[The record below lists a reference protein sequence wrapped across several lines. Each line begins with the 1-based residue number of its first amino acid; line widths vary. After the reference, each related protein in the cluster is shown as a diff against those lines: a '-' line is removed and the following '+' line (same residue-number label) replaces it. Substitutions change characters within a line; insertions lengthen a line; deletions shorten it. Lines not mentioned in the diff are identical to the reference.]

1 MAINDEQRQLLI
13 EAEALTAS
21 GDPAGGA
28 AVVRQLIETF
38 DPADH
43 ENRGRLTITRAHFL
57 KQAGESDDAIDA
69 YLKAASLLE
78 PIRGEAIL
86 EAAHAL
92 FGAGMLLVDTDHAD
106 APKIAARAL
115 ELYQRFPFTTPA
127 DLADAA
133 ALNLQARI
141 FVDGE
146 TSAAEFEDTWR
157 LIRPAPPAEMT
168 DSLLKQWLLLV
179 QTYVE
184 ALPVEEASEFL
195 RDVEEWYSG
204 AQDEIDAAENSG
216 DAPPQDDGPPPIT
229 ADRLLDEIRE
239 GYDALIQAREQ
250 AVVLP
255 QVEVEVIEM
264 TLQNHDPEI
273 HPAQL
278 LAGSFFSLGKSFT
291 ELDNDEMAEH
301 CYLRALQ
308 CDPAHANAR
317 YNLGNVLLR
326 RGNYADAAAHFE
338 QVVSADPD
346 NDFAIRNLTYALA
359 QDGDLTAAIDA
370 AVTTALAATKAEIS
384 AARLLELCE
393 KYSGWEIARP
403 LVEAKL
409 QAASADAERVRHL
422 RALLKPLLEGS

>member
-1 MAINDEQRQLLI
+1 MPINDEQRQLLI

-28 AVVRQLIETF
+28 ALVRRLIETF

-57 KQAGESDDAIDA
+57 KQAGEFDDAIDA
-69 YLKAASLLE
+69 YLNAASLLE

-106 APKIAARAL
+106 APEVTARAL
-115 ELYQRFPFTTPA
+115 ELYQRYPFTSPA

-141 FVDGE
+141 FIGGE
-146 TSAAEFEDTWR
+146 SSAAGFEDTWR

-168 DSLLKQWLLLV
+168 GSLLKQWLLLV

-184 ALPVEEASEFL
+184 ALPAEAGAAFF
-195 RDVEEWYSG
+195 RDVGDWYS
-204 AQDEIDAAENSG
+204 AAEGGINAEERAD
-216 DAPPQDDGPPPIT
+216 DAPPQDDGPPPIS

-239 GYDALIQAREQ
+239 GYDALKQARERG
-250 AVVLP
+250 VVLP
-255 QVEVEVIEM
+255 QIELEMIEM

-278 LAGSFFSLGKSFT
+278 LAGSLFSLGKCFT

-301 CYLRALQ
+301 CYCRALQ

-326 RGNYADAAAHFE
+326 RGNYAAAAAHFG
-338 QVVSADPD
+338 QVVRADPD
-346 NDFAIRNLTYALA
+346 NDFALRNLTYALA

-370 AVTTALAATKAEIS
+370 ALTTALAATKAEIA

-409 QAASADAERVRHL
+409 QAASADAERVHHL
-422 RALLKPLLEGS
+422 RGLLKPLLEGF